1 VIRFGLHL
9 TFRGGREAVAR
20 LVVTTVAV
28 ALGVGLLLATL
39 ASVHAVDAQNA
50 RNAWMNSG
58 TPEAT
63 APDAVPSPDPLWGTL
78 ATDHYAGRSLIR
90 VDVAATGPDSPVP
103 PGMPRLP
110 GPGEYYASPAMAALL
125 RSAPPEELADRYPGE
140 LIGTLGDAALPS
152 PNSLIVVVGRS
163 AEDLSH
169 AAGAVQVTSI
179 ATRSPG
185 DCPTCRV
192 GTNTNGID
200 LLLGVTAVALL
211 FPVLVFI
218 GTAARLSA
226 VRREQRFAAMRLVGA
241 TPRQVT
247 VVAAVEATVAAVAG
261 TVLGF
266 AVFTAL
272 RTPLSTVPLAG
283 EQFFRSDLALTWVD
297 VVAVAIGVPV
307 AACIAA
313 QLAIRRV
320 RISPLGVS
328 RRTTP
333 RPPRVYR
340 LIPLAAGVAELIW
353 FLDRRPATTNGQLWA
368 YLGGIFVIMLGLVI
382 AGPWLTMV
390 AARALALASNRPP
403 GLLAARRLA
412 DDPRSG
418 FRAVSGLTLALFVA
432 STAVAVMTTLTA
444 ERGAPTGDVAATR
457 TLVEDFTR
465 GRTWTGDQ
473 PKPIDA
479 LPAALVA
486 DLSSIDGVRGSLAM
500 HTNPI
505 GAEVRFAHF
514 MLTGALV
521 SCQELAALPDLGRCA
536 PGAEVA
542 AVIPW
547 LDAEQ
552 TSVDDTVWPT
562 AALSADELAD
572 IPVQSLGVSTDGTR
586 AAIERARTALATAFP
601 DRATPSTVAE
611 NRADADIA
619 RQLAGFQRLA
629 LVVTIGSL
637 CIAGCSLAVSVVAG
651 LNDRKRPFSLLRLAG
666 VPLAALRRSMALET
680 AVPLL
685 SVAVV
690 AVGMGFAA
698 AALFLHSQMGYA
710 LHPPGAGF
718 WITVGVGL
726 AASLAVVASTM
737 PLLRRL
743 TGPET
748 ARNE

>member
-9 TFRGGREAVAR
+9 TLRGGREAVVR
-20 LVVTTVAV
+20 LVVTALAV

-58 TPEAT
+58 TPAAT
-63 APDAVPSPDPLWGTL
+63 DPDIAPSPDPLWGTL
-78 ATDHYAGRSLIR
+78 TTDHYAGRSLIR
-90 VDVAATGPDSPVP
+90 VDVAATGPESPVP
-103 PGMPRLP
+103 PGLPRLP
-110 GPGEYYASPAMAALL
+110 RPGEYYASPAMLALL
-125 RSAPPEELADRYPGE
+125 RSAPPEELADRYPGRA
-140 LIGTLGDAALPS
+140 IGTIGDAALPS
-152 PNSLIVVVGRS
+152 PNSLIVIVGRS
-163 AEDLSH
+163 AAELSRSP
-169 AAGAVQVTSI
+169 GAIEVTTI
-179 ATRSPG
+179 ATLSPG
-185 DCPTCRV
+185 DCPQCRV
-192 GTNTNGID
+192 GTNSNGID

-247 VVAAVEATVAAVAG
+247 VVAAVEATVAAVVG

-266 AVFTAL
+266 AVFAVL
-272 RTPLSTVPLAG
+272 RTPLSTVPLTG
-283 EQFFRSDLALTWVD
+283 ETFFPSDLALTPLDVL
-297 VVAVAIGVPV
+297 VVALGVPL
-307 AACIAA
+307 AACVAA
-313 QLAIRRV
+313 QLALRRV

-333 RPPRVYR
+333 QPPRAYR
-340 LIPLAAGVAELIW
+340 LLPLAAGVAELLW
-353 FLDRRPATTNGQLWA
+353 FLDRRPQTTNGQLWA
-368 YLGGIFVIMLGLVI
+368 YLGGIFVIMVGLVI

-390 AARALALASNRPP
+390 AARALARVSGRPA

-418 FRAVSGLTLALFVA
+418 FRAVSGLTLALFVV
-432 STAVAVMTTLTA
+432 STALAVMTTMSD

-457 TLVEDFTR
+457 TLVEDLTR
-465 GRTWTGDQ
+465 GRTPSGD
-473 PKPIDA
+473 PPEPVDA
-479 LPAALVA
+479 LPAALPT
-486 DLSSIDGVRGSLAM
+486 DLSSIDGVRGWLPL
-500 HTNPI
+500 HTNPV
-505 GAEVRFAHF
+505 GTEVPFREFS
-514 MLTGALV
+514 LTGALV

-547 LDAEQ
+547 FEPDRQ
-552 TSVDDTVWPT
+552 PVDETVWPT
-562 AALSADELAD
+562 APLSAADLAD
-572 IPVQSLGVSTDGTR
+572 VPVQGLAVSTDGSR
-586 AAIERARTALATAFP
+586 SAIERARTAVGVAFP
-601 DRATPSTVAE
+601 DRAAPATLAE

-637 CIAGCSLAVSVVAG
+637 CIAGCSLAVSTIAG

-666 VPLAALRRSMALET
+666 VPLSALRRSMALET

-685 SVAVV
+685 AAAVV
-690 AVGMGFAA
+690 AVGMGLVAA
-698 AALFLHSQMGYA
+698 GLFVRSQLGYGLH
-710 LHPPGAGF
+710 LPGAGF
-718 WITVGVGL
+718 WFTVAAGL
-726 AASLAVVASTM
+726 VASLAVVASTM